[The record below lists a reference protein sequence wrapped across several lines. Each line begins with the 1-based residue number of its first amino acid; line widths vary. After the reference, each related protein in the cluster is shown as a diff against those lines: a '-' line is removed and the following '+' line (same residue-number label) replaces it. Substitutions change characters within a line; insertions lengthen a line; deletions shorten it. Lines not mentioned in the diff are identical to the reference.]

1 MMYVA
6 WAVVLPEAIKELELP
21 FEKEFELAKKIK

>member
-6 WAVVLPEAIKELELP
+6 RTLVLLEAIKELELP